1 MRHSNKDKTS
11 KKAHWWSVYTSDT
24 VADNAPVSLN
34 VMKTACWENYGRLA
48 DGSWTAIKVFF
59 SFTVGSLVALWD
71 VMTSKQSHDGLSL
84 TFHPTTFPSYT
95 LS

>member
-1 MRHSNKDKTS
+1 MVDLLMVAGLQS
-11 KKAHWWSVYTSDT
+11 KF
-24 VADNAPVSLN
+24 
-34 VMKTACWENYGRLA
+34 
-48 DGSWTAIKVFF
+48 FF